1 MKHSSQPKQCTF
13 CTKPIQEN
21 FKDESP
27 IILFIFAVTV
37 IAYYIVLKRR
47 REQLPV
53 LMPALIP
60 VRSNEN
66 VSAKEASPQQT
77 QRIKY
82 LEREIEEQNI
92 SEQNLHQDVEKLN
105 NEIMALRKN
114 YNAETEELRNAYNEL
129 KEEASQVIAW
139 LQKQVADSDNNNNN
153 NNQSRD
159 EHGAVE
165 IEIAGDGNGNEED
178 SDLDSLTHSEREQL
192 SMEIE
197 EERKHWIGDLG
208 VGAGAG
214 DTPSPDR
221 VDITVPDVK
230 RELSTDGVTL
240 ANLVSP

>member
-1 MKHSSQPKQCTF
+1 M
-13 CTKPIQEN
+13 
-21 FKDESP
+21 
-27 IILFIFAVTV
+27 
-37 IAYYIVLKRR
+37 
-47 REQLPV
+47 PV

-165 IEIAGDGNGNEED
+165 IEIAGDGNENEED

-197 EERKHWIGDLG
+197 EERKHWIGDL
-208 VGAGAG
+208 GAGAG